1 MLGGELK
8 ANGEIV
14 KPISFRKN
22 VAYVTQEDALFPT
35 ATCREAF
42 EFSARLRL
50 PESFTDEQR
59 KNLVDDMIDSLGLKK
74 CENTYIGSEL
84 IRGISGGEKK
94 RVAIGVEL
102 VSSPAVIFLDEP
114 TSGLDSYSAW
124 KVLRIL
130 RAIAALDTT
139 VLCSIHQPSSE
150 IFNEF
155 TNLILLGNGH
165 VIYQGSIDDV
175 DAPFKTLGMG

>member
-1 MLGGELK
+1 M
-8 ANGEIV
+8 
-14 KPISFRKN
+14 
-22 VAYVTQEDALFPT
+22 
-35 ATCREAF
+35 
-42 EFSARLRL
+42 
-50 PESFTDEQR
+50 
-59 KNLVDDMIDSLGLKK
+59 
-74 CENTYIGSEL
+74 
-84 IRGISGGEKK
+84 
-94 RVAIGVEL
+94 EL